1 MEGYCSG
8 GRILKTQIGIINME
22 QGYFSRIDIGGL
34 DDEFLRQ
41 ELERINNLN
50 KTKTMSV
57 RAKFKVTRKDIQEH
71 GETITLKPVV
81 GGSPENEKFFKYTP
95 SGEMLI
101 GTINPDAA
109 SQFEVGKEYYI
120 DFTKAN

>member
-1 MEGYCSG
+1 
-8 GRILKTQIGIINME
+8 ME

-34 DDEFLRQ
+34 GDEFLRQ
-41 ELERINNLN
+41 ELERINNKN

-57 RAKFKVTRKDIQEH
+57 RAKFKVVEKAITET
-71 GETITLKPVV
+71 GEVIKMQPVV
-81 GGSPENEKFFKYTP
+81 GGNPENDSFFKWTP
-95 SGEMLI
+95 YGEIRM